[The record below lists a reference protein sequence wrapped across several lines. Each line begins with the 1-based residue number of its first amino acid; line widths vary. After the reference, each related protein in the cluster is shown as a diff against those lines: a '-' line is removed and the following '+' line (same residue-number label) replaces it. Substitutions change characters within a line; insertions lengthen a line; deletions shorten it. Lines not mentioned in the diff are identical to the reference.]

1 MIEMKPV
8 KSSNVKAAG
17 YDAKAKELHIQFGN
31 GATYRYSGV
40 PEDVYNDLCLCESI
54 GRFVANNLKGKF
66 EHERLPDEPKDGRLQ
81 AGSLK

>member
-1 MIEMKPV
+1 MEMKPV

-17 YDAKAKELHIQFGN
+17 YDAEAQALHIQFGN

-40 PEDVYNDLCLCESI
+40 PKDVYDDLCQCESI

-66 EHERLPDEPKDGRLQ
+66 EHERLPDEKKGGEEAVP
-81 AGSLK
+81 A